1 MTNREKREQE
11 RAVKRTNVNQ
21 AGRLIKHATPEEVRR
36 GIENARRSV
45 LVRGAGEINKN
56 RPG

>member
-11 RAVKRTNVNQ
+11 RAVKWTNVNQ
-21 AGRLIKHATPEEVRR
+21 AGRLIKHAPPEGVRR

-45 LVRGAGEINKN
+45 MVKGR
-56 RPG
+56 